1 MQTHA
6 KKLLVVITEGA
17 LEKLLARDVRRLG
30 AHGYTVCDVRG
41 AGERGERAADWE
53 ADRSIRMEV
62 IGDEN
67 VVSAIADHILAT
79 YCSNYAVSM
88 YVAECGV
95 LRPHKF

>member
-30 AHGYTVCDVRG
+30 AHGYTVSDVRG
-41 AGERGERAADWE
+41 GGERGERAADWE

-62 IGDEN
+62 IGDEH
-67 VVSAIADHILAT
+67 VVGTIADHILAT
-79 YCSNYAVSM
+79 YCPNYAVSM
-88 YVAECGV
+88 YVADCGV

>member
-30 AHGYTVCDVRG
+30 AHGYTVSDVRG
-41 AGERGERAADWE
+41 GGERGERAADWE

-62 IGDEN
+62 IGDEA
-67 VVSAIADHILAT
+67 VIGTIADHILAT
-79 YCSNYAVSM
+79 YCPNYAVSM
-88 YVAECGV
+88 YVADCGV